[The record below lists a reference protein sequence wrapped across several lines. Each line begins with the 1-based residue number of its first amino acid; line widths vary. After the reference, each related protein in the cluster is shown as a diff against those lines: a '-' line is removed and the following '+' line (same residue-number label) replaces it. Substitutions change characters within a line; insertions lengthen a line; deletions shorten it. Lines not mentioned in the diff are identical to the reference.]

1 MNRLLLVLI
10 LAACVCCPT
19 GVLAQGVGGTGEQV
33 SMSGTIQ
40 GLVSTCAGHVC
51 RPGEEYIIA
60 AAEDNFVLLT
70 DSGKY
75 YFLPNLKSSQL
86 SRHIGRM
93 VKVDGVLV
101 LGGNAIMVTT
111 AVVMK
116 DGKWITFHSPKIQ
129 EAADLLLKYAPH

>member
-1 MNRLLLVLI
+1 MKRLFLVLI
-10 LAACVCCPT
+10 LAACLCYPT
-19 GVLAQGVGGTGEQV
+19 GVLAQGVSGTGEPV

-40 GLVSTCAGHVC
+40 GLISTCAGHVC

-86 SRHIGRM
+86 SRHIGKM

-116 DGKWITFHSPKIQ
+116 DGRWIPFHSPKIL
-129 EAADLLLKYAPH
+129 ESADMLLKYAPH

>member
-1 MNRLLLVLI
+1 MLVLI
-10 LAACVCCPT
+10 LAACLCWPT
-19 GVLAQGVGGTGEQV
+19 GVLAQGVGGTGEPI

-40 GLVSTCAGHVC
+40 GLISTCAGHVC

-86 SRHIGRM
+86 SRHIGKM

-116 DGKWITFHSPKIQ
+116 DGRWIPFHSPKIQ
-129 EAADLLLKYAPH
+129 ESVDMLLKYAPY

>member
-1 MNRLLLVLI
+1 MKRLLLILI
-10 LAACVCCPT
+10 LTACVFCPM
-19 GVLAQGVGGTGEQV
+19 GVLAQGLGGTGEAI
-33 SMSGTIQ
+33 SMAGTIQ
-40 GLVSTCAGHVC
+40 GLISTCAGHVC
-51 RPGEEYIIA
+51 QPGEEYIIA

-86 SRHIGRM
+86 SRLLGKM

-111 AVVMK
+111 AVVMI
-116 DGKWITFHSPKIQ
+116 DGKWIPFHSPEIS
-129 EAADLLLKYAPH
+129 EAADMLLKYGPY

>member
-1 MNRLLLVLI
+1 MKRLLLVLI
-10 LAACVCCPT
+10 LAVCMCYPLS
-19 GVLAQGVGGTGEQV
+19 VLAEGLGGTGETI
-33 SMSGTIQ
+33 SMSGTIE
-40 GLVSTCAGHVC
+40 GLISTCAGHVC

-86 SRHIGRM
+86 SRHIGKM

-111 AVVMK
+111 AVVMEN
-116 DGKWITFHSPKIQ
+116 GKWIPFHSPKIQ
-129 EAADLLLKYAPH
+129 EAADMLLKYGPY

>member
-1 MNRLLLVLI
+1 
-10 LAACVCCPT
+10 
-19 GVLAQGVGGTGEQV
+19 
-33 SMSGTIQ
+33 MSGSIQ
-40 GLVSTCAGHVC
+40 GLISTCAGHVC
-51 RPGEEYIIA
+51 RPGEEYITA

-75 YFLPNLKSSQL
+75 YFLPNVKSSQL
-86 SRHIGRM
+86 SRHIGKM
-93 VKVDGVLV
+93 VKVEGVLV

-116 DGKWITFHSPKIQ
+116 DGKWIPFHSPKIQ